1 MGTDAGDVGDP
12 YLIGGRHIEVL
23 IQLVSSNNRWF
34 AAMLTGTALVA
45 YLRTQSFSLHQS
57 GDRVLGA
64 VFAKT
69 EKIMMD
75 FAGAIHAPA
84 L

>member
-1 MGTDAGDVGDP
+1 MGTDVGDVGDL

-34 AAMLTGTALVA
+34 SAMLAGTALVA
-45 YLRTQSFSLHQS
+45 HLRTKSFSLHQS
-57 GDRVLGA
+57 GGRVLGT
-64 VFAKT
+64 VFAQT
-69 EKIMMD
+69 EQIMMD